1 MYIIDKVF
9 PRYPLQQK
17 YRQIG
22 TLKPVSPCQWCYCL
36 LVTGFNIWYLVLLR
50 SLFVGWFSILSHFSN
65 KIYLSAL
72 RVTACLF
79 SVEIIP
85 IDTKKRKM
93 PESLVF
99 TSSALAGCGVGR
111 LGHSGGRNDETSQE
125 PPSFLSQEILNLKQN
140 VFLFLFELEIAV
152 LILTDDRGTQD
163 IKLTKNRAG
172 WQAHVGDVMSGNG
185 YSQH

>member
-1 MYIIDKVF
+1 
-9 PRYPLQQK
+9 
-17 YRQIG
+17 
-22 TLKPVSPCQWCYCL
+22 
-36 LVTGFNIWYLVLLR
+36 
-50 SLFVGWFSILSHFSN
+50 
-65 KIYLSAL
+65 
-72 RVTACLF
+72 
-79 SVEIIP
+79 
-85 IDTKKRKM
+85 M

>member
-1 MYIIDKVF
+1 MK
-9 PRYPLQQK
+9 PLSMWSMTYSWFQ
-17 YRQIG
+17 
-22 TLKPVSPCQWCYCL
+22 
-36 LVTGFNIWYLVLLR
+36 YLVLPR

-99 TSSALAGCGVGR
+99 TSGVSRAGSGVGR
-111 LGHSGGRNDETSQE
+111 LGHTGGRNDETSLAGFLTRNSKPQPE
-125 PPSFLSQEILNLKQN
+125 PVFTLYGIQGVNIKNFKLFSNILQKAW
-140 VFLFLFELEIAV
+140 ELTWKPVGRRSAFCNY
-152 LILTDDRGTQD
+152 LI
-163 IKLTKNRAG
+163 
-172 WQAHVGDVMSGNG
+172 
-185 YSQH
+185 